1 MIRKAILL
9 VIMCAS
15 TMAMQAQKFALVDME
30 YILKNIPAYERAN
43 EQLNQVSKKW
53 QAEVEAV
60 QIEAQTLYKN
70 YQNEVVFLSQ
80 EQKKTRQEAIVK
92 KEQEAAELIKKIAG
106 EFSPIPVHISHIGI
120 FAPGKVLFGGL
131 ERNTELDLLHNAC
144 DTNPDPQRPWTP
156 HVTML
161 IDEPATICKALPLFL
176 ESFDPFVGLVTRLHL
191 CAFWPTRE
199 ILSIKLNRA
208 R

>member
-1 MIRKAILL
+1 MAEQFLTL
-9 VIMCAS
+9 MADFDDDSQTIMSAWYNSLIQAGFSGTQTTNLPFHISMAS
-15 TMAMQAQKFALVDME
+15 FPLE
-30 YILKNIPAYERAN
+30 
-43 EQLNQVSKKW
+43 
-53 QAEVEAV
+53 
-60 QIEAQTLYKN
+60 
-70 YQNEVVFLSQ
+70 
-80 EQKKTRQEAIVK
+80 
-92 KEQEAAELIKKIAG
+92 KEQEAAELTKKIAG
-106 EFSPIPVHISHIGI
+106 EFSPIPVYISHIGI

-131 ERNTELDLLHNAC
+131 ERNTGLDLLHNAC
-144 DTNPDPQRPWTP
+144 ETNPHPQCPWTP

-176 ESFDPFVGLVTRLHL
+176 KSFDPFVGLVTRLHL